1 MTMRGGRPGTA
12 AAIVPPEGSAPSN
25 LEDVAVAEGEPR
37 GRGGR
42 PWGLVL
48 ALLGCALVGASLP
61 SVVPGLFDTDSAEKV
76 RSKVQAPAQAPAQ
89 ARARTLPFVVEPGV
103 NIEAAEPEPHPAA
116 GRPDRL
122 VVPKLGIDAP
132 VIGIGVVDG
141 TLLPPSD
148 PQTLGWWSAGAAP
161 GALRGGALITGHTVH
176 SGGGAFD
183 NLETLQ
189 AGDRVRVRTAEG
201 VIPYVVRGVT
211 VYRKATLARDAERV
225 FSQTVPGRLVLIT
238 CEDWNGTG
246 YDSNAIVFA
255 ERPS

>member
-1 MTMRGGRPGTA
+1 M
-12 AAIVPPEGSAPSN
+12 
-25 LEDVAVAEGEPR
+25 EDVAVAEGERR

-48 ALLGCALVGASLP
+48 ALLGCALVGAGLP
-61 SVVPGLFDTDSAEKV
+61 SVVPSLFDTAAAPDEV
-76 RSKVQAPAQAPAQ
+76 RATVRTQAPEP
-89 ARARTLPFVVEPGV
+89 ARTVPFVVEPAV
-103 NIEAAEPEPHPAA
+103 DIEAAEPEPHPAA
-116 GRPDRL
+116 GRPTRL

-148 PQTLGWWSAGAAP
+148 PQTLGWWAEGAAP

-183 NLETLQ
+183 DLETLA
-189 AGDRVRVRTAEG
+189 AGDRLRVRTAEG

>member
-1 MTMRGGRPGTA
+1 VFTRHSRR
-12 AAIVPPEGSAPSN
+12 
-25 LEDVAVAEGEPR
+25 EPR
-37 GRGGR
+37 PCARRRPR
-42 PWGLVL
+42 PWLLLFLAGALVMTAGL
-48 ALLGCALVGASLP
+48 ALTPRQTP
-61 SVVPGLFDTDSAEKV
+61 SGRDLLA
-76 RSKVQAPAQAPAQ
+76 APALDLPRPA
-89 ARARTLPFVVEPGV
+89 G
-103 NIEAAEPEPHPAA
+103 
-116 GRPDRL
+116 L
-122 VVPKLGIDAP
+122 VVPAEPLGEASAPPRRSRRDPATAAP
-132 VIGIGVVDG
+132 VALHVPRLGVHAPVVRIRDSARV
-141 TLLPPSD
+141 LVPPSD

-255 ERPS
+255 ERRS